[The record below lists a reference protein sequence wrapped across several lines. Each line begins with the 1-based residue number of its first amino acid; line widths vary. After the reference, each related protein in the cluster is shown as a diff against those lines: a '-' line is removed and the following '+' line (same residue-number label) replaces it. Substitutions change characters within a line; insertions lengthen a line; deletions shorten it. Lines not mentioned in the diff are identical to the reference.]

1 MTKEEFI
8 AYQENCFLAY
18 FERVIKNEAI
28 DAHRMLDHEAKQKV
42 SLSKLTLEPAA
53 EDAYALDDC
62 ILYAGARP
70 VTVRDPN
77 LSRALSVLPPR
88 RRDIL
93 LLFHFLEYTEP
104 EIGRLLHLSTPTV
117 HYHHKAGLDH
127 LRRELEAI
135 HGRFS

>member
-1 MTKEEFI
+1 MTKEELL
-8 AYQENCFLAY
+8 AYQENCFVAY
-18 FERVIKNEAI
+18 FVRVIQNEAI
-28 DAHRMLDHEAKQKV
+28 DAHRVLDREAEQRV
-42 SLSKLTLEPAA
+42 SLSSLTLEAA
-53 EDAYALDDC
+53 TEDAYALDSC
-62 ILYAGARP
+62 ILYARDRP
-70 VTVRDPN
+70 VTVRDPD
-77 LSRALSVLPPR
+77 LFRALSVLPPR

-127 LRRELEAI
+127 LRRELEAM